1 MKPLDYMTLFAL
13 FAGPAMAVGIQLW
26 FSNRQEERRRMLGV
40 LDILMQYRGRIIHSD
55 SVRALNSID
64 VVYYDS
70 PVVRSRFT
78 TLLDFLDS
86 EEVRAVPR
94 APHTTARLDDLL
106 TELLSEMCKVL
117 GYKFDHTR
125 IKTKVYKPKA
135 FADEEEFIQDLR
147 EALMPLLRGT
157 TPLHIRADQE
167 PTHDHVQDRPQ
178 QPPRTLMHDGQ
189 RR

>member
-13 FAGPAMAVGIQLW
+13 LAAPAMAVGIQLW
-26 FSNRQEERRRMLGV
+26 FSDRQEHRRRKLGV

-55 SVRALNSID
+55 SVRSLNSVD
-64 VVYYDS
+64 VVFYDS
-70 PVVRSRFT
+70 PIVRSKFT

-106 TELLSEMCKVL
+106 TELLSEICKVL

-125 IKTKVYKPKA
+125 IKTKVYRPKA
-135 FADEEEFIQDLR
+135 FADEEEFVQDLR
-147 EALMPLLRGT
+147 ESLMPLLRGT
-157 TPLHIRADQE
+157 TPLRIRTDE
-167 PTHDHVQDRPQ
+167 
-178 QPPRTLMHDGQ
+178 
-189 RR
+189 